1 MAVTADAKTV
11 GPRSGRFFYAMR
23 LLAALLAGLLGACA
37 TLSPDYEQPVV
48 TLAGF
53 RALPSE
59 SLTPE
64 FEATLNITNPN
75 ADALR
80 VEGIV
85 YTIALQGRELIKSVG
100 KGFDPIEGYS
110 QGTVTVRGSLSLL
123 EGVRLF
129 KDLLESGGDEMLD
142 YEFKAK
148 LDLDGLN
155 PTLRISETGTLDLG
169 AQR

>member
-1 MAVTADAKTV
+1 M
-11 GPRSGRFFYAMR
+11 
-23 LLAALLAGLLGACA
+23 AALLAVLLGACA

-48 TLAGF
+48 SLAGL

-59 SLTPE
+59 GMTPE

-75 ADALR
+75 ADTLR

-100 KGFDPIEGYS
+100 KDFAPIEGYS
-110 QGTVTVRGSLSLL
+110 QGTVTVRGSLSVI

-129 KDLLESGGDEMLD
+129 KDLLESGGGEALQ

-148 LDLDGLN
+148 LDLDGLS

-169 AQR
+169 APR